1 MAGVT
6 LDGVSKSFGGLT
18 VVDEVSLE
26 IPDGTFAVLLGP
38 SGCGKTTTLRMI
50 AGLEECTSGE
60 MRIGDVVVNDVPPAE
75 RDIAM
80 VFQSYALYPH
90 MTVAEN
96 IGFGL
101 KMRRL
106 PRTEITARISE
117 VAELLDLGGL
127 LQRKPRQL
135 SGGQR
140 QRVALGRAIARRPAV
155 FLMDEP
161 LSNLDAR
168 LRAQT
173 RAELIKLH
181 AELGTT
187 IVYVTHDQVE
197 AMTMGERVVVMDGG
211 RVQQVAAPHDV
222 YLNPANTFVAGFIGS
237 PPMNLIPARLSA
249 NGSGPVADLGGVR
262 VGLGH
267 LATGDSAPREITFG
281 IRPEHARIDTAASTF
296 TVEMLE
302 LLGHDSL
309 VHLSGPVS
317 IQVRVD
323 ARQAPRPGDRVGV
336 TIDAESACIFDPHS
350 GARLL

>member
-1 MAGVT
+1 
-6 LDGVSKSFGGLT
+6 VSKSFGGAM
-18 VVDEVSLE
+18 VVDDVSLD
-26 IPDGTFAVLLGP
+26 IPDGSFTVLLGP

-60 MRIGDVVVNDVPPAE
+60 IRIGDAVVNDMPPAE

-106 PRTEITARISE
+106 PRTEIDERITE
-117 VAELLDLGGL
+117 VARLLDLGGL
-127 LQRKPRQL
+127 LARKPRQL

-222 YLNPANTFVAGFIGS
+222 YLSPANTFVAGFIGS
-237 PPMNLIPARLSA
+237 PPMNLIPAKLST
-249 NGSGPVADLGGVR
+249 NGSGPAADLGGVQ

-267 LATGDSAPREITFG
+267 LAPVDCEPRKVTFG
-281 IRPEHARIDTAASTF
+281 IRPEHVRIDPSASVF
-296 TVEMLE
+296 VVEMIE

-309 VHLSGPVS
+309 VHLSGPIS

-323 ARQAPRPGDRVGV
+323 ARQAPRLGDRVGV
-336 TIDAESACIFDPHS
+336 VFDAESACIFDPES
-350 GARLL
+350 GARML

>member
-1 MAGVT
+1 VAGVT
-6 LDGVSKSFGGLT
+6 LAGVSKSFGGVLA
-18 VVDEVSLE
+18 VDDVSLE
-26 IPDGTFAVLLGP
+26 IPDGTFTVLLGP

-50 AGLEECTSGE
+50 AGLEECTVGE
-60 MRIGDVVVNDVPPAE
+60 IRIGATVVNDVPPAE

-90 MTVAEN
+90 MTVADN

-101 KMRRL
+101 RMRHFSRA
-106 PRTEITARISE
+106 EITARTAE

-127 LQRKPRQL
+127 LGRKPRQL

-181 AELGTT
+181 RELGTT
-187 IVYVTHDQVE
+187 IIYVTHDQVE

-222 YLNPANTFVAGFIGS
+222 YLSPENTFVAGFIGS
-237 PPMNLIPARLSA
+237 PPMNLIPATLSA

-262 VGLGH
+262 VGMKHIGMP
-267 LATGDSAPREITFG
+267 TGAPREITFG
-281 IRPEHARIDTAASTF
+281 IRPEHIRLDASAQGF

-323 ARQAPRPGDRVGV
+323 ARQAPRPGDQVGLAF
-336 TIDAESACIFDPHS
+336 DAESACVFDPDS
-350 GARLL
+350 GARLR

>member
-6 LDGVSKSFGGLT
+6 LEGVGKSFGS
-18 VVDEVSLE
+18 VVAVDDVSLM
-26 IPDGTFAVLLGP
+26 IPDGAFTVLLGP

-50 AGLEECTSGE
+50 AGLEECTVGE
-60 MRIGDVVVNDVPPAE
+60 IRIGTALVNDVPPAE

-106 PRTEITARISE
+106 PRAEIAARTAE

-127 LQRKPRQL
+127 LGRKPRQL

-181 AELGTT
+181 RELGTT
-187 IVYVTHDQVE
+187 IIYVTHDQVE
-197 AMTMGERVVVMDGG
+197 AMTMGERVVVMNGG

-222 YLNPANTFVAGFIGS
+222 YLSPENTFVAGFIGS
-237 PPMNLIPARLSA
+237 PPMNLMPAKVST
-249 NGSGPVADLGGVR
+249 NGSGPVADLGGIC
-262 VGLGH
+262 VGLHTPG
-267 LATGDSAPREITFG
+267 APVPGDVLFG
-281 IRPEHARIDTAASTF
+281 IRPEHVSVDPTARTF
-296 TVEMLE
+296 VVEMVE

-309 VHLSGPVS
+309 LHLSGPVR

-323 ARQAPRPGDRVGV
+323 ARQSPRPGDRVGV
-336 TIDAESACIFDPHS
+336 VFDAESVCIFDPVS
-350 GARLL
+350 GARLR